1 MSNAQIGKTATP
13 EFIHYTRKYNRDIPS
28 ATLENLTALLE
39 FYEFNVTFNQKQ
51 MLVII
56 GENAVYQKNIYVEP
70 THDSVFTHK
79 VKLHIKSLCARH
91 ELPLS
96 IVNLLPLIDVD
107 DFVSNYK
114 KGEVNHG

>member
-1 MSNAQIGKTATP
+1 MSSPA
-13 EFIHYTRKYNRDIPS
+13 FVHFTRKYNRDIPS

-39 FYEFNVTFNQKQ
+39 FYEFDVTFDHKE

-56 GENAVYQKNIYVEP
+56 GENAVYQKSIYAEP

-91 ELPLS
+91 EIPLS
-96 IVNLLPLIDVD
+96 IVNLLPLIDID
-107 DFVSNYK
+107 DFVSNYRK
-114 KGEVNHG
+114 EVNHG